1 MSLSLHPCRPENR
14 IAVVSHADF
23 LRHTLSAFAG
33 AEMQDIDSLVRAFN
47 NCEMRSFVLS
57 GGSLS
62 SQGRADP
69 TAFPGGREWLPDA
82 ASRLGR

>member
-1 MSLSLHPCRPENR
+1 M
-14 IAVVSHADF
+14 VSHADF
-23 LRHTLSAFAG
+23 LRHTLSAFTG
-33 AEMQDIDSLVRAFN
+33 PENQDNNNLMRMFN

-62 SQGRADP
+62 SQGREDP

-82 ASRLGR
+82 ASNLGR